1 MINNFIIIYI
11 LSDFP
16 IKKNDPLYLI
26 SKLYYQNLR
35 NLQNEEAKDTTIALY
50 ATEDFDKDKIAVF
63 SSKNEFNNIKR
74 VEGQE
79 VKFDIKENNEIN
91 IILLDNNKECLD
103 TEKVEDKIKQGGL
116 DYSKLPSDYKIS
128 QYKINSASQGCNFDL
143 ESDSIINEENKQ
155 IKLNFKNNKIGD
167 VNAICLLSKKNEKA
181 NLIPC
186 TLNQNVNSNYIL
198 EDYIQSNDKETLTIV
213 QSNKLDELC
222 LNCSLKLKRIY
233 HNDSGKGGLKTGVI
247 ICLIIVGV
255 LLLLGVTGLT
265 IYFKNKTKNENSD
278 ISKNN
283 SNYMMN
289 YSSSATSSQ
298 M

>member
-1 MINNFIIIYI
+1 MPII
-11 LSDFP
+11 
-16 IKKNDPLYLI
+16 
-26 SKLYYQNLR
+26 
-35 NLQNEEAKDTTIALY
+35 
-50 ATEDFDKDKIAVF
+50 
-63 SSKNEFNNIKR
+63 
-74 VEGQE
+74 
-79 VKFDIKENNEIN
+79 
-91 IILLDNNKECLD
+91 
-103 TEKVEDKIKQGGL
+103 
-116 DYSKLPSDYKIS
+116 
-128 QYKINSASQGCNFDL
+128 
-143 ESDSIINEENKQ
+143 
-155 IKLNFKNNKIGD
+155 
-167 VNAICLLSKKNEKA
+167 KKNEKA

-233 HNDSGKGGLKTGVI
+233 HNDSGQGGLKTGVI

-255 LLLLGVTGLT
+255 LLLLGVTGLA